1 MTVIRKAMAQPDRI
15 DGRWKAF
22 AVLRSQPGT
31 TGITVARAATGPPVR
46 KY

>member
-1 MTVIRKAMAQPDRI
+1 MMKATRQPDKME
-15 DGRWKAF
+15 GRWKAF
-22 AVLRSQPGT
+22 AVLRSLPGT